1 MRLDALLPGLV
12 TALLVGS
19 AGLAHAAPADED
31 ADLVVLDGGFAQLA
45 LLGLIQVQAAPWLG
59 DDALV
64 VNGDP
69 ADTAGFRLRRAR
81 LGMRGYAWGTVDWEL
96 SLQASGEG
104 INLQRAYV
112 AYRGINFLHILA
124 GVHDVPF
131 SRFALAGAGHGALAD
146 RPFGTRGMAP
156 FDQLGLSIEGEVG
169 ESLLKYAVG
178 AFNGFTRGAS
188 FFEGYR
194 EEPALDGNRF
204 TNLAYAARVEIA
216 PLGKLGAD
224 LPDFERKGIRI
235 GVGGSFYFDPGKTV
249 ETLGWG
255 VDFILKF
262 KGLHLAAELL
272 MDSASPTHKPTTDAT
287 VPGSIDRMS
296 VVTEL
301 GYMILPDILG
311 VTARFELLDDN
322 KGQDNAG
329 DEIVFTG
336 GVQYYLHRQH
346 LKAQL
351 EYTHREELK
360 GIALDNDALVLQ
372 LQFQL

>member
-1 MRLDALLPGLV
+1 MRLAVPFAATVSALVLGS
-12 TALLVGS
+12 VGV
-19 AGLAHAAPADED
+19 GHASPADDD
-31 ADLVVLDGGFAQLA
+31 ADLVVLDGGFAQLT
-45 LLGLIQVQAAPWLG
+45 LLGLVQVEAAPWLG
-59 DDALV
+59 DDALIA
-64 VNGDP
+64 NGDP
-69 ADTAGFRLRRAR
+69 ADTAGFRMRRAR
-81 LGMRGYAWGTVDWEL
+81 LGTHGYAWGTVDWEL

-104 INLQRAYV
+104 VNLHRAYV
-112 AYRGINFLHILA
+112 AYRGINFLHIVG

-131 SRFALAGAGHGALAD
+131 SRFALSGAGRGALAD

-156 FDQLGLSIEGEVG
+156 FTQLGLSIEGEVG
-169 ESLLKYAVG
+169 ESLLKYAAG
-178 AFNGFTRGAS
+178 AYNGFTRGAS

-194 EEPALDGNRF
+194 EEPSLDGNRF

-216 PLGKLGAD
+216 PLGKLGQD
-224 LPDFERKGIRI
+224 LPDFDRKGIRI

-255 VDFILKF
+255 VDLIMKF

-272 MDSASPTHKPTTDAT
+272 MDSASPSHKPTTDAT
-287 VPGSIDRMS
+287 VPGSVDRMS
-296 VVTEL
+296 LVTEL
-301 GYMILPDILG
+301 GYMILADCLG

-322 KGQDNAG
+322 TAQDNAG
-329 DEIVFTG
+329 DAIVVTG

-351 EYTHREELK
+351 EFTHREELK
-360 GIALDNDALVLQ
+360 GIALDNDALLLQ